1 MLFWKRDF
9 FYPKSYLKASL
20 VRMIKF
26 IISKTQLPE
35 NSVKNTIELL
45 NEDCTIPFI
54 SRYRKER
61 TGNLDEVQIGD
72 IVKYKEQFEALEKRK
87 KAILKT
93 LEEQDVLTAEL
104 KQKIESTKDLTTLE
118 DVYLPF
124 KKSRKTKAEKA
135 RQMGLEPLAK
145 IIMSQNAND
154 IESIAFKYVKGEVN
168 SVEDALEGARH
179 IIAEWVNERTD
190 IRNNIRHQLERF
202 AMISTKVIK
211 TKADDENAQKFRDYF
226 DWEESLSRIP
236 SHRLLAILRAEKEGF
251 IRVKIEI
258 DNDRALNKIE
268 NRIIRSN
275 NACAKQIEIAIK
287 DAYKRLLLPSLS
299 NETLQIAKDK
309 ADEAAITVF
318 AKNLKQLLLGS
329 PLGEKRVLAI
339 DPGFR
344 TGCKVVCL
352 DALGNLKH
360 NETIYPHP
368 PKSDSVGAMK
378 KISSLSEAYKI
389 EAIAIG
395 NGTAS
400 RETEALIRKTH
411 FKNDIQVFVVSE
423 AGASIYSASKIA
435 REEFPNYDV
444 TVRGSVSIGRRLQD
458 PLAELVKIDAKSIGV
473 GQYQHDVDQAK
484 LQKQL
489 DVVVENCV
497 NSVGV
502 NINTASKSLLSYV
515 SGIGPKL
522 AENMF
527 NYRQEHGVFTSRQD
541 IKNVPRLG
549 GKAFEQGAAFLRIK
563 EAKNPLDDSAVHPE
577 SYALIKQIVKDLGKS
592 VEDLIGNKDLL
603 QKIDLKKYCTASVGL
618 LTLEDI
624 VKELEKPGLDIRE
637 QAKVFTFNQNIK
649 TISDL
654 REGQLL
660 PGIVNNITN
669 FGCFVD
675 VGIKE
680 SGLIHVSNLS
690 DTFVKD
696 VNAHV
701 SLHQQIIVKVL
712 KVDVPRKR
720 IQLKL
725 HK

>member
-1 MLFWKRDF
+1 
-9 FYPKSYLKASL
+9 
-20 VRMIKF
+20 MINF
-26 IISKTQLPE
+26 IVSQTKLPE
-35 NSVKNTIELL
+35 QSVKNTIELL

-72 IVKYKEQFEALEKRK
+72 IVKFKEQFEALEKRK
-87 KAILKT
+87 KAILKA
-93 LEEQDVLTAEL
+93 LEEQEVLTLEL
-104 KQKIESTKDLTTLE
+104 KQRIESIQDLITLE
-118 DVYLPF
+118 DLYLPF

-135 RQMGLEPLAK
+135 RQNGLESLAK

-154 IESIAFKYVKGEVN
+154 IDSIAFKYVKGEII

-179 IIAEWVNERTD
+179 IIAEWINERTD

-211 TKADDENAQKFRDYF
+211 TKMDDEKAQKFRDYF
-226 DWEESLSRIP
+226 DWEENLNRIP
-236 SHRLLAILRAEKEGF
+236 SHRLLAILRAESEGF

-258 DNDRALNKIE
+258 DNDKALDNIE
-268 NRIIRSN
+268 RRIIKSN
-275 NACAKQIEIAIK
+275 SACAEQIELAIK
-287 DAYKRLLLPSLS
+287 DAYKRLLFPSLS
-299 NETLQIAKDK
+299 NEALQIATDK
-309 ADEAAITVF
+309 ADESAITVF
-318 AKNLKQLLLGS
+318 AKNLKQLLLSS

-352 DALGNLKH
+352 DAQGQLKY

-368 PKSDSVGAMK
+368 PKNDSIGAMK
-378 KISSLSEAYKI
+378 KISSLCDAYKI

-400 RETEALIRKTH
+400 RETEALIKKVH
-411 FKNDIQVFVVSE
+411 FKNDVQVFVVSE

-473 GQYQHDVDQAK
+473 GQYQHDVDQTK

-497 NSVGV
+497 NAVGV

-522 AENMF
+522 AENIF
-527 NYRQEHGVFTSRQD
+527 NYRNEKGVFTSRND
-541 IKNVPRLG
+541 IKKVPRLG
-549 GKAFEQGAAFLRIK
+549 NKAFEQGAAFLRIK
-563 EAKNPLDDSAVHPE
+563 DAKNPLDDSAVHPE
-577 SYALIKQIVKDLGKS
+577 SYTIVTKMAKDLGKS
-592 VEDLIGNKDLL
+592 VQDLIGNSELL
-603 QKIDLKKYCTASVGL
+603 KKIDLKRYCTDSVGL

-624 VKELEKPGLDIRE
+624 IKELEKPGLDIRE

-649 TISDL
+649 TINDL
-654 REGQLL
+654 KEGQLL

-675 VGIKE
+675 IGIKE

-690 DTFVKD
+690 DSFVKD
-696 VNAHV
+696 VNEHV
-701 SLHQQIIVKVL
+701 SLQQQIVVKVL
-712 KVDVPRKR
+712 EVDIPRKR

-725 HK
+725 HH